1 MALGGLVCA
10 LLNAGAFLLLA
21 GFHGIKSPVFVSWVP
36 AVLAMGAFYIYSRF
50 TLLISA
56 RNMWWMLGRGMM
68 RWFNVLFLCVAALF
82 FLPREQIDPHWL
94 RMMTLQWAAIAL
106 PLQLLGLF
114 SLRRA
119 AYRINNSP
127 SSRRAAVFFGMGP
140 EARKLAMRLQRSPI
154 LGIYVAGYYA
164 EEPVTPRDGEAPVP
178 KYLGRYPDALPQIE
192 AGKFG
197 MAFVTLDD
205 EKEKPLT
212 ADLMNR
218 LYDSTSAIYL
228 MPESPFLGELSAS
241 SADIAG
247 VPLLALHE
255 THMVGLSRSIKRAM
269 DLVIGGLMLVALAP
283 VMLAAA
289 IAIKLTSPGPVIFRQ
304 QRYGER
310 GLPITVYKFRSMT
323 VASGK
328 EADGSLRQAQVGD
341 KRVTRVGRFLRKTSL
356 DELPQLFNVMTGTMS
371 LVGPRP
377 HAAEHNELYRRLIR
391 GYMLRHSVKPGIT
404 GWAQIHGLRGETDTP
419 EKMQRRVKYDR
430 YYIANWSLQLDLKI
444 LVRTVLVIFWDRN
457 AY

>member
-1 MALGGLVCA
+1 MALVGLVCA
-10 LLNAGAFLLLA
+10 LLNGGAFLILA
-21 GFHGIKSPVFVSWVP
+21 GVHGIDSPVFLSWVP
-36 AVLAMGAFYIYSRF
+36 AILAASAFYVYSRF

-56 RNMWWMLGRGMM
+56 RNMWWMLGRGIM
-68 RWFNVLFLCVAALF
+68 RWFNVLFLGVAALF
-82 FLPREQIDPHWL
+82 FLPRAHTDPNWL
-94 RMMTLQWAAIAL
+94 RMLTLQWAAVAL
-106 PLQLLGLF
+106 PLQVLGLF
-114 SLRRA
+114 CLRRV

-127 SSRRAAVFFGMGP
+127 ASRRSAVFFGMGP

-164 EEPVTPRDGEAPVP
+164 DEPVAPCDGESSVP
-178 KYLGRYPDALPQIE
+178 KYLGRYPDAISHIE
-192 AGKFG
+192 AGEFG

-205 EKEKPLT
+205 EKEKPMT
-212 ADLMNR
+212 AELMSR

-228 MPESPFLGELSAS
+228 MPESPFLDELTAT

-269 DLVIGGLMLVALAP
+269 DLVLGGAMIVLLSP
-283 VMLAAA
+283 VMLTAA
-289 IAIKLTSPGPVIFRQ
+289 IAIKLDSPGPVIFRQ
-304 QRYGER
+304 KRYGER
-310 GLPITVYKFRSMT
+310 GRPITVFKFRSMT
-323 VASGK
+323 ASAGK

-341 KRVTRVGRFLRKTSL
+341 RRVTRVGRFLRKTSL
-356 DELPQLFNVMTGTMS
+356 DELPQLFNVIMGTMS

-377 HAAEHNELYRRLIR
+377 HAAEHNELYRRMIR

-444 LVRTVLVIFWDRN
+444 LARTVLVILWDRN

>member
-1 MALGGLVCA
+1 MALAGLVCA
-10 LLNAGAFLLLA
+10 LLNAGAFLILS
-21 GFHGIKSPVFVSWVP
+21 GFHGMTSPVFVSGVP
-36 AVLAMGAFYIYSRF
+36 AVLAASAFYIYSRF

-56 RNMWWMLGRGMM
+56 RSMLWMLGRGGV

-82 FLPREQIDPHWL
+82 FLPGEHNDPKWL
-94 RMMTLQWAAIAL
+94 RLITLQWAAIAL
-106 PLQLLGLF
+106 PLQIIGLF
-114 SLRRA
+114 SLRRV
-119 AYRINNSP
+119 AYRLNNSP

-164 EEPVTPRDGEAPVP
+164 DEPVTARAGEPPVA
-178 KYLGRYPDALPQIE
+178 KYLGRYPDAIPHIE
-192 AGKFG
+192 AGQFG

-269 DLVIGGLMLVALAP
+269 DLVIGGLMIIMLSP

-289 IAIKLTSPGPVIFRQ
+289 VAIKLSSPGPVIFRQ

-310 GLPITVYKFRSMT
+310 GLPITVFKFRSMT
-323 VASGK
+323 VSAGK
-328 EADGSLRQAQVGD
+328 EADGTLRQAQVGD

-356 DELPQLFNVMTGTMS
+356 DELPQLFNVMSGSMS

-377 HAAEHNELYRRLIR
+377 HAAEHNEMYRRLIR

-430 YYIANWSLQLDLKI
+430 YYIANWTLQLDLKI
-444 LVRTVLVIFWDRN
+444 LMRTVLVVFWDRN